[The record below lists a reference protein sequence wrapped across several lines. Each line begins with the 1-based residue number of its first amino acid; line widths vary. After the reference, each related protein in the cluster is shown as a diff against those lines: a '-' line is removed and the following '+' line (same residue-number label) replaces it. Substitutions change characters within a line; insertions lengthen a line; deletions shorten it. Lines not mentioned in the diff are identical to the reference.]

1 MLVILHLCWCLIFLK
16 LKQFSNLM
24 KTITLEVGNTSWWK
38 NLKYRKE
45 AAQELRKIRVN
56 NKNIKLIKKYRIE
69 GSNTIIYGD
78 YKIR

>member
-1 MLVILHLCWCLIFLK
+1 
-16 LKQFSNLM
+16 M

-45 AAQELRKIRVN
+45 AASELRKIRAN
-56 NKNIKLIKKYRIE
+56 NKNIKLIKKYRIQ
-69 GSNTIIYGD
+69 GTNTIIYGD

>member
-1 MLVILHLCWCLIFLK
+1 
-16 LKQFSNLM
+16 M

-38 NLKYRKE
+38 NLKYRRE
-45 AAQELRKIRVN
+45 AAQELKRMRAN
-56 NKNIKLIKKYRIE
+56 NKNIKLIKKYRID

>member
-1 MLVILHLCWCLIFLK
+1 
-16 LKQFSNLM
+16 M

-45 AAQELRKIRVN
+45 AARELRKIRLN
-56 NKNIKLIKKYRIE
+56 NKKIKLIKKYRIE

>member
-1 MLVILHLCWCLIFLK
+1 
-16 LKQFSNLM
+16 M

-45 AAQELRKIRVN
+45 AAQELTKIRLN
-56 NKNIKLIKKYRIE
+56 NKKIKLIKKYRIE

>member
-1 MLVILHLCWCLIFLK
+1 
-16 LKQFSNLM
+16 M

-38 NLKYRKE
+38 NLKYRRE
-45 AAQELRKIRVN
+45 AAMELRKMRAN